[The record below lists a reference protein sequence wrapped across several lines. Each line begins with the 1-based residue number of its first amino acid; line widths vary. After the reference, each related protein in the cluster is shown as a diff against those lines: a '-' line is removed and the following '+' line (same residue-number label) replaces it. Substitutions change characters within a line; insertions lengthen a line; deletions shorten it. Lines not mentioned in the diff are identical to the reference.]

1 DATIGATPQG
11 QAAALNLRMT
21 GSGEGQINFTTLRH
35 RGNVAE
41 AREDSA
47 DFERYRV
54 SWSQPF
60 GDRSRSRFS
69 AQYTSQSNFLRPA
82 GPDAVATS
90 DSRALNLEGS
100 YRVELSDRSSLETGL
115 RYRERDGGFRAVD
128 RLAAQERALE

>member
-1 DATIGATPQG
+1 KAPAEMRGLETAFRAMTGVESASTGGAAQLAGGEIDMNGRIGSMRLGVSGEFWRLAAADDATIGATPQG

-47 DFERYRV
+47 DFERYGV
-54 SWSQPF
+54 SWSQPM

-69 AQYTSQSNFLRPA
+69 AQYT
-82 GPDAVATS
+82 
-90 DSRALNLEGS
+90 
-100 YRVELSDRSSLETGL
+100 
-115 RYRERDGGFRAVD
+115 
-128 RLAAQERALE
+128 